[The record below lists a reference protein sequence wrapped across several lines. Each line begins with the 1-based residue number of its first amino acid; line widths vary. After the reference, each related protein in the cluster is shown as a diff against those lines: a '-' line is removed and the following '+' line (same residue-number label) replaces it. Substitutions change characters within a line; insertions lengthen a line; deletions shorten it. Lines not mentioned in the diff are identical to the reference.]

1 MHRNFG
7 YASIDYVMRSSR
19 PRTMLRP
26 QSDVYYFRLQ
36 PLIRRGKL
44 AKFYGSLL
52 IELIIF
58 HDPRPPSQQ
67 FPIYPTLSIKTFA
80 IIPYHPRVVF
90 FEQGIGIHPRMEE
103 EDDDD
108 REASPLRPGL
118 IMRLRWLI
126 NRSASASDSSRAGGI
141 AVTFVINAPLVR
153 DIDRSTGCPFEAA
166 MVPIA
171 PLIAPLPRTY
181 VTLIRTEHGASDLSM
196 LEKRRGER
204 ETFDIETYKS
214 YTLGDKRKFGER
226 I

>member
-1 MHRNFG
+1 
-7 YASIDYVMRSSR
+7 
-19 PRTMLRP
+19 MLQP

-44 AKFYGSLL
+44 DKFYGSLL

-58 HDPRPPSQQ
+58 HDPRPASQQ

-181 VTLIRTEHGASDLSM
+181 VTLIRMNTVRPIFRCSKKEGGR
-196 LEKRRGER
+196 EKRS
-204 ETFDIETYKS
+204 TS
-214 YTLGDKRKFGER
+214 KR

>member
-1 MHRNFG
+1 
-7 YASIDYVMRSSR
+7 
-19 PRTMLRP
+19 
-26 QSDVYYFRLQ
+26 
-36 PLIRRGKL
+36 
-44 AKFYGSLL
+44 
-52 IELIIF
+52 
-58 HDPRPPSQQ
+58 
-67 FPIYPTLSIKTFA
+67 
-80 IIPYHPRVVF
+80 
-90 FEQGIGIHPRMEE
+90 
-103 EDDDD
+103 
-108 REASPLRPGL
+108 
-118 IMRLRWLI
+118 MRLRWLI

>member
-1 MHRNFG
+1 MGGVNGKVFYLKIRLIVEMHRNFG

-108 REASPLRPGL
+108 REASPRCG
-118 IMRLRWLI
+118 
-126 NRSASASDSSRAGGI
+126 
-141 AVTFVINAPLVR
+141 R
-153 DIDRSTGCPFEAA
+153 D
-166 MVPIA
+166 
-171 PLIAPLPRTY
+171 
-181 VTLIRTEHGASDLSM
+181 
-196 LEKRRGER
+196 
-204 ETFDIETYKS
+204 
-214 YTLGDKRKFGER
+214 
-226 I
+226 